1 MKVLWLESAWEE
13 YCDWQKEDKKTLRR
27 INEIIREIQRT
38 PFNGLG
44 KPERLRGNLTGFWSR
59 CIDSRNR
66 IIYMVEKDVVKIV
79 ACKGHYK

>member
-59 CIDSRNR
+59 RIDSRNR